1 MIHETGTD
9 PDSCNPECLYS
20 IVQNN
25 EHMFK
30 IMNIFT
36 TPALRVLIFL
46 GRNYRNSYY
55 VRELAA
61 ELSISTGSASGQL
74 RALKEAGLVTCEQ
87 KGRTLL
93 FRAAISHPLVRE
105 VKIVASLAELSP
117 LLASRGGIVRM
128 ILFGSC
134 ATGEDAAES
143 DIDLYIETSDREQTQ
158 ELLSRVGPSLP
169 RKLSPIVVT
178 ANEAA
183 QLHARDRP
191 LYERIRSGKV
201 LAGEA
206 L

>member
-1 MIHETGTD
+1 
-9 PDSCNPECLYS
+9 
-20 IVQNN
+20 
-25 EHMFK
+25 MFK

-36 TPALRVLIFL
+36 TPALKVLIFL

-117 LLASRGGIVRM
+117 LIAARDGGIVRM

-169 RKLSPIVVT
+169 RKLSSIVVT

-183 QLHARDRP
+183 QLRARDRP